1 MIIRNLKRAGI
12 VTAVALI
19 PLLFC
24 VNVWQSFR
32 YASMKREIARLE
44 AVQQDLLEQ
53 NKRNIAGIA
62 VLESPGRIDELGQ
75 GKLGLAH
82 PETESFITIQ
92 PPRNHPPQEE
102 ETADE

>member
-1 MIIRNLKRAGI
+1 MMIMRNLKRAGI
-12 VTAVALI
+12 VVAVAVI

-32 YASMKREIARLE
+32 YASLKREIARLE

-62 VLESPGRIDELGQ
+62 VLESPGRIDELGKQ
-75 GKLGLAH
+75 KLGLAR
-82 PETESFITIQ
+82 PEKENFITIQ
-92 PPRNHPPQEE
+92 PPKKEE
-102 ETADE
+102 AADE